1 LGAATPL
8 EEEYFEA
15 VPASMHT
22 LLVYGTLMDNIGQLV
37 AALGDES
44 MIFPVVFYTFVLIS
58 ALTVMNMLIGI
69 LCEVVSAVTTTERE
83 ELTVTY
89 VKASLREILMQ
100 GGLDQDGD
108 GMISKVEFAQILDN
122 PAAAR
127 ILAGCGVD
135 VFGLV
140 ELADFIF
147 FLRRRM
153 SMGISTRAS

>member
-1 LGAATPL
+1 
-8 EEEYFEA
+8 
-15 VPASMHT
+15 
-22 LLVYGTLMDNIGQLV
+22 MDNIGQLV

-89 VKASLREILMQ
+89 VKASLREILRQ

-108 GMISKVEFAQILDN
+108 GMISKVDFAQILEN

-127 ILAGCGVD
+127 ILAGCGVTYS
-135 VFGLV
+135 GL
-140 ELADFIF
+140 
-147 FLRRRM
+147 
-153 SMGISTRAS
+153 

>member
-1 LGAATPL
+1 
-8 EEEYFEA
+8 
-15 VPASMHT
+15 
-22 LLVYGTLMDNIGQLV
+22 MDNIGQLV

>member
-1 LGAATPL
+1 
-8 EEEYFEA
+8 
-15 VPASMHT
+15 MHT

-89 VKASLREILMQ
+89 VKASLREILRQ
-100 GGLDQDGD
+100 GGLDQGLVH
-108 GMISKVEFAQILDN
+108 GRVRAVLVGR
-122 PAAAR
+122 AR
-127 ILAGCGVD
+127 ARGEATWHAPSPWVARMAGCKAAVTWP
-135 VFGLV
+135 
-140 ELADFIF
+140 E
-147 FLRRRM
+147 
-153 SMGISTRAS
+153 RAAGRSFAL